1 MNINLIEYTKKII
14 YLLGDERRK
23 LPKLLLLFFGAS
35 MLDFISIGLIA
46 PYIALV
52 IDPKAFDGNFGNII
66 DFLELPHDQYSLLI
80 LLSIGLF
87 CIFLLKAMVS
97 ILISYKIISFSQN
110 QQALLRTRLMHS
122 YQSLAYTE
130 YLRRN
135 SSEYI
140 DIIQRQAGQFAQGVL
155 MTSLRT
161 VVDSFVMVAILIALA
176 LNNIMALIL
185 LLVLFGSFTVG
196 YDRFF
201 RHRLK
206 EYGRQTNHAAFD
218 VVRGIQEG
226 VGGFKEIRILGS
238 EDYFH
243 KKIRVGT
250 KKYANSQV
258 RSLFL
263 SSVPRYL
270 LELLLITFIVLLV
283 LWFLFLD
290 YSIKGLLPTLGMFG
304 VAAIRLIPAFTSL
317 STTLMK
323 FHFNYDV
330 VARLYDDL
338 NHIINK
344 KQRQILNSTPFIVEN
359 FSVLKLDK
367 VTFSYPG
374 MSHNAL
380 HNISIEIKSGD
391 SIGIIGVSG
400 SGKTTLIDTLLGLLA
415 PQDGKIFY
423 NNNLLADSLKEWR
436 SQVAYLPQQVFL
448 IDNTLRHN
456 VALGLEDNEIDD
468 DALKKA
474 LNKAQLNGLIDQL
487 EQGVNTMIGEN
498 GVRLSGGQRQRIA
511 LARAFY
517 HNRNVLVLDEAT
529 SALDNETESEI
540 VEEIRRLK
548 GKVTMI
554 VIAHRHST
562 IEHCDRI
569 FRLEEGGI
577 VKSD

>member
-1 MNINLIEYTKKII
+1 MNINIIQYIKKII
-14 YLLGDERRK
+14 YLLGNESRK

-80 LLSIGLF
+80 VLSIGLF

-110 QQALLRTRLMHS
+110 QQARLRTRLMHS

-130 YLRRN
+130 YLQRN

-161 VVDSFVMVAILIALA
+161 VGDSFVMVAILIVLA

-185 LLVLFGSFTVG
+185 LLVLFGSFTFG

-201 RHRLK
+201 RQRLK
-206 EYGRQTNHAAFD
+206 EYGRQSNHAAFD

-226 VGGFKEIRILGS
+226 VGGFKEIRILGF

-250 KKYANSQV
+250 RKYADSHV

-263 SSVPRYL
+263 SSIPRYL

-283 LWFLFLD
+283 LWFLFLE
-290 YSIKGLLPTLGMFG
+290 YSIKDLLPTLGMFG

-323 FHFNYDV
+323 FHFNHDV
-330 VARLYDDL
+330 VTRLYSDL
-338 NHIINK
+338 NHIMSK
-344 KQRQILNSTPFIVEN
+344 KQRQILSSTPLIIET

-367 VTFSYPG
+367 ITFSYPG
-374 MSHNAL
+374 MSHYAL
-380 HNISIEIKSGD
+380 HDISIEIKSGD
-391 SIGIIGVSG
+391 SIGIIGASG
-400 SGKTTLIDTLLGLLA
+400 SGKTTLIDTLLGLLV

-456 VALGLEDNEIDD
+456 VALGLEGDEIDD
-468 DALKKA
+468 NALQKA
-474 LNKAQLNGLIDQL
+474 LHKAQLNGLVDQL
-487 EQGVNTMIGEN
+487 ERGVNTMIGEN

-554 VIAHRHST
+554 VIAHRLST
-562 IEHCDRI
+562 IQHCDRI
-569 FRLEEGGI
+569 FSLEGGRI